1 MRVNPISCMSRSP
14 RSVRVRRT
22 ASATILSF
30 LLVPG
35 LVGCGGG
42 GGASDVS
49 LPAAAA
55 NGRSIAT
62 GAGCTSC
69 HGADFQGGV
78 APTWIGLAG
87 SDVKLSDGST
97 VIADT
102 DYLTRSIQ
110 DPSAQKVRGYSVA
123 MPPNALSADEVAD
136 VVAFIE
142 ALADTA
148 P

>member
-1 MRVNPISCMSRSP
+1 MRSTTSP
-14 RSVRVRRT
+14 AIPRIRRPAVVGRAARVLGTLTLVVT
-22 ASATILSF
+22 A
-30 LLVPG
+30 
-35 LVGCGGG
+35 GCGGDG

-55 NGRSIAT
+55 NGRSLANA
-62 GAGCTSC
+62 AGCTSC
-69 HGADFQGGV
+69 HGPDFQGGV

-87 SDVKLSDGST
+87 SQVELADGST

-102 DYLTRSIQ
+102 AYLTRSIQ
-110 DPSAQKVRGYSVA
+110 DPSAQKVRGNSVA